1 MNKRKTISILA
12 GILLVSGGTF
22 LGTKAYLKD
31 VKEVKNDLIITT
43 GTLEVE
49 VEDDLPWKI
58 VDQEN
63 TEISNPSE
71 HNDFKNIRPGDSFE
85 KTIKIKN
92 NGSLSQ
98 RIKVN
103 KPFSIAYKDDIFSVN
118 DKELEE
124 LDGKTMAPGQIEE
137 FAIKVSTNPVAMTE
151 KAHQNLT
158 IDFNKIIN
166 PAEIEAN
173 QINLPQ

>member
-1 MNKRKTISILA
+1 MNKRKMVSILV

-22 LGTKAYLKD
+22 LGTKSYLKD
-31 VKEVKNDLIITT
+31 TKEVRNDLIITT
-43 GTLEVE
+43 GTLEVV
-49 VEDDLPWKI
+49 VEDNLNWKV
-58 VDQEN
+58 VDEEG
-63 TEISNPSE
+63 TEISNASE
-71 HNDFKNIRPGDSFE
+71 GNKFRNITPGDSFE

-98 RIKVN
+98 KIKVN
-103 KPFSIAYKDDIFSVN
+103 RPFSIAYKADIFSVD
-118 DKELEE
+118 DKELEK
-124 LDGKTMAPGQIEE
+124 LDGKTLAPGKSEE
-137 FAIKVSTNPVAMTE
+137 FSIKVSTNPVAMTE

-158 IDFNKIIN
+158 IDFNEIIN